1 MQLKFKLKLGRIQ
14 NAYSRQGGFS
24 LKTTAY
30 QKPHRLRG
38 KWRRNFQKYKYYYIL
53 LAPGLLYFL
62 VFRYVPLMGVSIA
75 FKDYRFVDGIWG
87 SPWVGLKWFE
97 NLFTASDFM
106 NVLGNTLIISLYKL
120 VFCFPAPL
128 LLALLFNELR
138 NQTFKRTV
146 QTIVY
151 LPHFIS
157 WVVISGLLVTLLSPS
172 SGLISMF
179 GMETSPLIDPGTFRG
194 LLVVSEIW
202 KETGWETVIYLAAIT
217 SIGAEMY
224 EAAKIDG
231 AGRLQ
236 QILYITL
243 PALKGTIA
251 VLLILRTGK
260 ILSAGFDQVYN
271 LYSPIVY
278 DVADIIDTYVYRI
291 GLSMGRFSLA
301 AAAGLFQS
309 VVGFVLV
316 LITNRVTKSL
326 GEEGLM

>member
-1 MQLKFKLKLGRIQ
+1 M
-14 NAYSRQGGFS
+14 
-24 LKTTAY
+24 
-30 QKPHRLRG
+30 
-38 KWRRNFQKYKYYYIL
+38 
-53 LAPGLLYFL
+53 
-62 VFRYVPLMGVSIA
+62 
-75 FKDYRFVDGIWG
+75 DGIWG

-309 VVGFVLV
+309 VVGFILV

>member
-1 MQLKFKLKLGRIQ
+1 M
-14 NAYSRQGGFS
+14 
-24 LKTTAY
+24 
-30 QKPHRLRG
+30 
-38 KWRRNFQKYKYYYIL
+38 L
-53 LAPGLLYFL
+53 LPGLLYFI
-62 VFRYVPLMGVSIA
+62 VFRYVPLMGITIA

-87 SPWVGLKWFE
+87 SPWVGFKWFE
-97 NLFTASDFM
+97 NMFVAGDFL
-106 NVLGNTLIISLYKL
+106 NVLGNTIIISIYKL

-128 LLALLFNELR
+128 LLALLFNEVR
-138 NQTFKRTV
+138 NQVFKRTV

-157 WVVISGLLVTLLSPS
+157 WVVISGLMVTLLSPS
-172 SGLISMF
+172 SGLISIF
-179 GMETSPLIDPGTFRG
+179 GLETSPMISPSSFRG
-194 LLVVSEIW
+194 LLVLSEIW

-217 SIGAEMY
+217 SISADMY

-231 AGRLQ
+231 AGRLK
-236 QILYITL
+236 QIIYITL

-301 AAAGLFQS
+301 TAAGLFQS
-309 VVGFVLV
+309 VVGFILV
-316 LITNRVTKSL
+316 LITNRITKSL
-326 GEEGLM
+326 GEEGLL